1 MVHVLA
7 FRLQRYYNFLT
18 LQQRIHNNFLFLVK
32 KVKNSDLEVK
42 IL

>member
-32 KVKNSDLEVK
+32 KVINSYLEVK